1 MSRNTLASQ
10 TADAPVVLSV
20 RLMFYPLEL
29 LANWLSY
36 NIFSLEK
43 DSHFGDAVNF
53 FIYDSLKILILLL
66 IINYFMAILRH
77 YLPIEKLRDFLAS
90 RKWYGLDYFLAA
102 IFGTITPFCSCSSI
116 PLFIGF
122 LEARIPLGV
131 TSSFLIVSPLVNQV
145 AVVLFAGLFGWKI
158 TILYVVSAV
167 LLGVIG
173 GFILD
178 ELKLEKYVA
187 DYVWKIKSQK
197 LELKNEKT
205 PFIKLLKKFWQ
216 EGFSMTK
223 KITLYVLIGIAV
235 GAGIHG
241 FVPVDFFEH
250 YISSENLFAVPI
262 AAIVAVPMYANSVG
276 VIPIM
281 QSLVEKGIPLGTA
294 MAFMMAVVGL
304 SLPEALIL
312 KRVMK
317 MKLLIYFFGIT
328 TVNIIII
335 GYLFNI
341 FVK

>member
-1 MSRNTLASQ
+1 M
-10 TADAPVVLSV
+10 DI
-20 RLMFYPLEL
+20 FYPTQFIADQLAYGLFGL
-29 LANWLSY
+29 L
-36 NIFSLEK
+36 K
-43 DSHFGDAVNF
+43 GSHLGDAINF

-90 RKWYGLDYFLAA
+90 RKWYGFDYFLAA

-122 LEARIPLGV
+122 LEAGIPLGV
-131 TSSFLIVSPLVNQV
+131 TLSFLIVSPLVNQV

-158 TILYVVSAV
+158 TILYVISAI
-167 LLGVIG
+167 LLGMVG
-173 GFILD
+173 GSILSK
-178 ELKLEKYVA
+178 LKLEKYVA

-197 LELKNEKT
+197 LEIKNDKIPLK
-205 PFIKLLKKFWQ
+205 KLLKNFWD
-216 EGFSMTK
+216 EGFALTK
-223 KITLYVLIGIAV
+223 KITIYVLLGIAL
-235 GAGIHG
+235 GAAIHG
-241 FVPVDFFEH
+241 FVPVGFFEK
-250 YISSENLFAVPI
+250 YITADNLFAVPI
-262 AAIVAVPMYANSVG
+262 AAIVAVPLYASAVG
-276 VIPIM
+276 IIPIM

-317 MKLLIYFFGIT
+317 IKLLIYFFGVT
-328 TVNIIII
+328 TINIIII

>member
-1 MSRNTLASQ
+1 M
-10 TADAPVVLSV
+10 DI
-20 RLMFYPLEL
+20 FYPLQYIADQIAYSL
-29 LANWLSY
+29 LGL
-36 NIFSLEK
+36 LK
-43 DSHFGDAVNF
+43 GSHLGDTINF

-90 RKWYGLDYFLAA
+90 RKWYGFDYFLAA

-122 LEARIPLGV
+122 LGAGIPLGV
-131 TSSFLIVSPLVNQV
+131 TLSFLIVSPLVNQV

-158 TILYVVSAV
+158 TILYVISAI
-167 LLGVIG
+167 LLGMVG
-173 GFILD
+173 GFILSK
-178 ELKLEKYVA
+178 LKLEKYVA
-187 DYVWKIKSQK
+187 DYVWKTQNQK
-197 LELKNEKT
+197 IEIKNEKI
-205 PFIKLLKKFWQ
+205 PFKKLLKNFWN
-216 EGFSMTK
+216 EGFALTK
-223 KITLYVLIGIAV
+223 KITIYILLGVALGSA
-235 GAGIHG
+235 IHG
-241 FVPVDFFEH
+241 FVPAGFFEKH
-250 YISSENLFAVPI
+250 ISADNLLAVPV
-262 AAIVAVPMYANSVG
+262 ATIVAVPLYSNAVG

-281 QSLVEKGIPLGTA
+281 SSLVEKGIPLGTA

-317 MKLLIYFFGIT
+317 MRLLIYFFGIT
-328 TVNIIII
+328 TINIIII

>member
-1 MSRNTLASQ
+1 M
-10 TADAPVVLSV
+10 DI
-20 RLMFYPLEL
+20 FYPLKFI
-29 LANWLSY
+29 ADQLSY
-36 NIFSLEK
+36 GLFGLAK
-43 DSHFGDAVNF
+43 GSHLGDAIDF

-66 IINYFMAILRH
+66 VINYFMAILRY

-90 RKWYGLDYFLAA
+90 RKWYGFDYFLAA

-122 LEARIPLGV
+122 LEAGIPLGV
-131 TSSFLIVSPLVNQV
+131 TLSFLIVSPLVNQV

-167 LLGVIG
+167 LLGMAG
-173 GFILD
+173 GFILSK
-178 ELKLEKYVA
+178 LKLEKYVA

-197 LELKNEKT
+197 FEIQNIKI
-205 PFIKLLKKFWQ
+205 PFKKLLKNFWD
-216 EGFSMTK
+216 EGFTLTK
-223 KITLYVLIGIAV
+223 KITVYVLLGIAL
-235 GAGIHG
+235 GAAIHG
-241 FVPVDFFEH
+241 FVPAGFFEK
-250 YISSENLFAVPI
+250 YITADNLFAVPI
-262 AAIVAVPMYANSVG
+262 AAIVAVPLYANAVG

-317 MKLLIYFFGIT
+317 LKLLVYFFAVT
-328 TVNIIII
+328 TINIIII